1 LNNSGLDRLD
11 EFACGGKLHPVEG
24 VFSST
29 SLNFFLL
36 FEIKEKNTPAR
47 KILRIVSSTEELA
60 DLLL

>member
-1 LNNSGLDRLD
+1 MNSLGLDRLD

-29 SLNFFLL
+29 SLKIRF
-36 FEIKEKNTPAR
+36 FEIKEENLPAR
-47 KILRIVSSTEELA
+47 KLLRIVSSTEELA